1 MHFAG
6 SRVAAGLNPINTMY
20 SAIQRLNTLST
31 FYSSALVVTLILL
44 GLSNFFM
51 PVQQPNVNITVNKVA
66 LYPYRI

>member
-1 MHFAG
+1 
-6 SRVAAGLNPINTMY
+6 MY

-51 PVQQPNVNITVNKVA
+51 PVQQPNVNIVVNKVA
-66 LYPYRI
+66 LYEYQI